1 MSLPKLYEGMFLFDS
16 NLASKDWPGLEN
28 HVQELISKNGGELV
42 YSERWPDRK
51 LCYEIKGCRK
61 GTYYLVY
68 FKAPTDSI
76 DGLRRDTELSER
88 ILRLLV
94 IWDEEL
100 VDDCQKRINR
110 EVTGSPEEIE
120 ERRERAE
127 KAEADAAREKE
138 AAARPE
144 PKKEGASAAATDSPP
159 AGAPEAGGTG
169 DSAGNPTGGPA
180 SEGEKADS

>member
-1 MSLPKLYEGMFLFDS
+1 MFLFDS
-16 NLASKDWPGLEN
+16 NLASRDWPGLEN
-28 HVQELISKNGGELV
+28 HVQELITRNGGELV

-76 DGLRRDTELSER
+76 DRLKRDTELSER

-94 IWDEEL
+94 VYDEEI
-100 VDDCQKRINR
+100 VDDCQKRVNR

-120 ERRERAE
+120 ERRERAQN
-127 KAEADAAREKE
+127 AEAAAAREKE
-138 AAARPE
+138 SAKESAKESE
-144 PKKEGASAAATDSPP
+144 PKKESDGAPP
-159 AGAPEAGGTG
+159 AETESRQPGTPEAGEAG
-169 DSAGNPTGGPA
+169 DSAEASGNPPA
-180 SEGEKADS
+180 TESEKADS